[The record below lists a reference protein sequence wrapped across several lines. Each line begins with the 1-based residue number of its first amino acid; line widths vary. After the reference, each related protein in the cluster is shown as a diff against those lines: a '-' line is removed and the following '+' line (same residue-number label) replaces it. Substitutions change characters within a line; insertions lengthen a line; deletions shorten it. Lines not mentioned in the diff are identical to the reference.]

1 MYANKITPG
10 MAAAAANR
18 SLNDDD
24 QRHLLYLLHPD
35 HYFFNAGSHQ
45 RDIIIDIFISH
56 DIIYI

>member
-1 MYANKITPG
+1 MYANKNTPG
-10 MAAAAANR
+10 MAAVAAKR
-18 SLNDDD
+18 SLKDDD
-24 QRHLLYLLHPD
+24 QRHLLYHLRPD